1 MHMDADIL
9 SADFQVETVF
19 LQQDKSKLL
28 YLKGIWHALSTIAK
42 RQDCSRI
49 LIWFADY
56 HAAPIVLLSRLLR
69 KQSFIFIG
77 GYDAVCY
84 PEFAYGVYSSKFRG
98 CLACLALRHCTH
110 IIANHQALLSSRN
123 TYYAPAGHADGI
135 YHMIPGLGT
144 PASVVHNAVAASP
157 PAEFPATR
165 TRQILTVGSTPRL
178 QDFYNKGFDLLARIA
193 ARRPDLQFVWV
204 GIRAE
209 FLPELNREFLLDKLP
224 NLTIHPF
231 LAPNALHELMRN
243 SAVYAQPSISEGMP
257 NALMEAMLMGCVPV
271 GSNVAGIPTVIGDF
285 GFLVHHRNDQ
295 ELEQALD
302 QALASSL
309 DPSEIS
315 RSILDRFS
323 PAIRREKLL
332 RILLR

>member
-1 MHMDADIL
+1 MQMDADIL
-9 SADFQVETVF
+9 STDFQVETVF
-19 LQQDKSKLL
+19 LEQDKSKLL
-28 YLKGIWHALSTIAK
+28 YLRGIWRALSTIVK
-42 RQDCSRI
+42 RRYYRRI

-69 KQSFIFIG
+69 KQSYIFIG

-84 PEFAYGVYSSKFRG
+84 PEFAYGVYHSKFRG
-98 CLACLALRHCTH
+98 FLARLALRHCTH

-123 TYYAPAGHADGI
+123 TYYTLASHADGV
-135 YHMIPGLGT
+135 YQMIPGMGT
-144 PASVVHNAVAASP
+144 PASVVYNAVAASP
-157 PAEFPATR
+157 PSEFPATR

-193 ARRPDLQFVWV
+193 AHRPDFQFVWV
-204 GIRAE
+204 GIRAQY
-209 FLPELNREFLLDKLP
+209 LPELNREFALDTLP

-231 LAPNALHELMRN
+231 LAPDALHRLMLN

-271 GSNVAGIPTVIGDF
+271 GSNVAGIPTLIGKL
-285 GFLVHHRNDQ
+285 GCIVHSRD
-295 ELEQALD
+295 ERALEAALD

-315 RSILDRFS
+315 RSIQSRFNTG
-323 PAIRREKLL
+323 IRRDRLL
-332 RILLR
+332 RILSR